1 MIKMLT
7 SLGAWLVQDI
17 NTGGGIIEKIILCRI
32 I

>member
-7 SLGAWLVQDI
+7 ILGAWLVQDI
-17 NTGGGIIEKIILCRI
+17 NTGGGIIEIILCRI